1 MKLLRRPF
9 RYTFWNAAL
18 TLVAINVF
26 IFIAL
31 SNIPQLYALLSLNIT
46 AVIRGGAFWQLLT
59 YAFVHNDIQHLIF
72 NMLGIIFF
80 GCTIEKTLG
89 SKEFLLFY
97 LLSCLFC
104 GIAAFSA
111 YWASGSFHVFLMGA
125 SGVLFSILFAFAVIF
140 PRSSIFVWFVVPV
153 PAPLLIA
160 VYAAIE
166 LIGSFSR
173 GMGLISHSTHLAGF
187 IFAFLYFI
195 VRMGINP
202 IKVWRDAYR

>member
-9 RYTFWNAAL
+9 RYAFWNAAL
-18 TLVAINVF
+18 ALVAINVF
-26 IFIAL
+26 VFIAL
-31 SNIPQLYALLSLNIT
+31 SNIPQLYALLSLNVA
-46 AVIRGGAFWQLLT
+46 AVTQAGACWQFLT
-59 YAFVHNDIQHLIF
+59 YAFVHNDMQHLIF

-80 GCTIEKTLG
+80 GCTLEKTLG

-97 LLSCLFC
+97 LLSCVVCAVISFATYL
-104 GIAAFSA
+104 ATH
-111 YWASGSFHVFLMGA
+111 SFHVFLMGS
-125 SGVLFSILFAFAVIF
+125 SGALFAILFAFAVVF
-140 PRSSIFVWFVVPV
+140 PRSSIFVWFVIPV

-160 VYAAIE
+160 IYAAIE

-173 GMGLISHSTHLAGF
+173 GMGLVSHSTHLAGF
-187 IFAFLYFI
+187 LFAFLYFI